1 MHKMRQISPPS
12 LDNLLIPS
20 FFWIFGPIP
29 ASFHALNMR
38 FSVPKGSP
46 LSSLC
51 RAVLSIFLLSTV
63 LSASAQS
70 VVPMNI
76 QGRVTVDGV
85 AFDGSGQ
92 FKFALLRGNAT
103 AALWTHDG
111 TSGGQGFQ
119 PTGFV
124 VIPVTKGIYSV
135 LLGDTTIAGMSNPIN
150 PAIFVNN
157 DVRLRVWFNDGAH
170 GFQQLVPDQRL
181 GSVGYSYRSE
191 VADEATSLT
200 GNVPLAQLPS
210 VLLTNNAT
218 NVTLTGEFIGDGSGI
233 TGIRGS
239 TPFQIANAQTNNAVA
254 NTGYMV
260 TNASERV
267 ILLPTTLNV
276 GDIIRVAGPGSWTI
290 AQRAGQSIL
299 AGHFR
304 GAVGST
310 WTPRDAARTWSAI
323 DSSTNFMNL
332 AAVVFGRFVHIST
345 NGGANWFAPAL
356 SPSKNWVSVA
366 MSGDGQ
372 RILAGPEG
380 DFLFISPDFGQS
392 WGGRSLPGN
401 RAWRG
406 VAMSD
411 DGTNM
416 VAVANGGPLYT
427 SHDGGD
433 TWTQRLNALSRNWTA
448 AAMSA
453 DGLIVVGASENGLAV
468 SNDKGVNWA
477 SPLNGGFTAVACSAD
492 GRKMATTLGNTI
504 YTSDDGGVS
513 WTSRA
518 AAGLKLWSAII
529 CSADGSIIAATAPDG
544 VSISVDGGGA
554 WTVRASA
561 RDWQGITC
569 SADGLRFAAVVF
581 NGLIYT
587 SEARQLRTTT
597 TGTAGYLAGGEHSAV
612 ELQHAGGGR
621 FSTLSSSG
629 QIFAY

>member
-1 MHKMRQISPPS
+1 MRLS
-12 LDNLLIPS
+12 L
-20 FFWIFGPIP
+20 
-29 ASFHALNMR
+29 
-38 FSVPKGSP
+38 PKGSSW
-46 LSSLC
+46 SSLC

-76 QGRVTVDGV
+76 QGRVTVDGI

-111 TSGGQGFQ
+111 TSSGQGFQ
-119 PTGFV
+119 PTGSV

-135 LLGDTTIAGMSNPIN
+135 LLGDTTVPGMSNPIN

-157 DVRLRVWFNDGAH
+157 DVRLRVWFNDGVH

-181 GSVGYSYRSE
+181 GSVGYAYRSE
-191 VADEATSLT
+191 VADEAAVLT

-210 VLLTNNAT
+210 VLITNNAT
-218 NVTLTGEFIGDGSGI
+218 NITLSGEFTGSGAGL

-239 TPFQIANAQTNNAVA
+239 TPFQIANAQTNTAVA

-260 TNASERV
+260 TNAIERV
-267 ILLPTTLNV
+267 VLLPASDTLNV
-276 GDIIRVAGPGSWTI
+276 GDIIRVAGPGSWKI

-299 AGHFR
+299 ATQFR
-304 GAVGST
+304 GAVGAT
-310 WTPRDAARTWSAI
+310 WTGRDAVRNWSGIA
-323 DSSTNFMNL
+323 SSTNFMAL
-332 AAVVFGRFVHIST
+332 AAVVYGRFVHIST

-356 SPSKNWVSVA
+356 SPSKNWLSIA

-372 RILAGPEG
+372 RLLAGPEG

-392 WGGRSLPGN
+392 WSGRSLPGN
-401 RAWRG
+401 RVWTG

-416 VAVANGGPLYT
+416 VAVSTSGPLFT

-433 TWTQRLNALSRNWTA
+433 TWIQRNNALSRAWTA

-453 DGLIVVGASENGLAV
+453 DGFNIVAVSESGLAV
-468 SNDKGVNWA
+468 SNDKGVNWS

-492 GRKMATTLGNTI
+492 GRKIATTLGNAI
-504 YTSDDGGVS
+504 YTSDDLGVS
-513 WTSRA
+513 WTRRD
-518 AAGLKLWSAII
+518 AAGTKNWTAIT

-569 SADGLRFAAVVF
+569 SPDGLRFAAVAF

-597 TGTAGYLAGGEHSAV
+597 TGTAGYLAGGELSAV
-612 ELQHAGGGR
+612 ELQYAGGGR
-621 FSTLSSSG
+621 FAPLSSFA